1 MAFRWQEVDFPQRRP
16 HHEATHAW
24 GFFVRRLFR
33 LWRLGAQDLRLLMT
47 ALRRPDKP
55 WWLVPASIFLVWFA
69 LEPVNFAIPL
79 LGVIDDFVLL
89 PLLLRAIV
97 IFAGRAIDG
106 NAALRAR
113 DERVVSVQ

>member
-1 MAFRWQEVDFPQRRP
+1 
-16 HHEATHAW
+16 
-24 GFFVRRLFR
+24 
-33 LWRLGAQDLRLLMT
+33 LGARDLGLLIT

-106 NAALRAR
+106 NSLRAR